1 MYLPVCALAVL
12 ISSNQGRWYAAS
24 VCKFRVAILPFYC
37 SNSFIDLLGLG
48 FILLNLAVVY
58 IYRCKQRSF
67 GQSPFKESTS
77 LKGFSFVKN
86 REEAWY
92 LSYKIS
98 FSEKST

>member
-1 MYLPVCALAVL
+1 MYLPVCALAVQ
-12 ISSNQGRWYAAS
+12 ISSNQGSWYASS

-67 GQSPFKESTS
+67 GQILFKTAFFCV
-77 LKGFSFVKN
+77 KKTGFVFKLQN
-86 REEAWY
+86 NFFQRRAPE
-92 LSYKIS
+92 LIL
-98 FSEKST
+98 